1 MITHMVELAQ
11 FGLKERGDGMWID
24 PQTVQVRE
32 IERLKHRNREY
43 QREHRER
50 VATGRPRGRPP
61 MSEREKIERQ
71 IERLKKKLEEL

>member
-1 MITHMVELAQ
+1 MVTHMIELTQFLVE
-11 FGLKERGDGMWID
+11 ERGDGMWID

-71 IERLKKKLEEL
+71 IERLKKKLEDL